1 LLKSGLKEHFIKY
14 ILSIYKKIK
23 TSAKVMHNQQQIH
36 TDQSLL
42 ESGGDN
48 TWSIKING
56 TIFESWPHYF
66 GA

>member
-1 LLKSGLKEHFIKY
+1 
-14 ILSIYKKIK
+14 
-23 TSAKVMHNQQQIH
+23 VMHNQQQIH